1 MSEENGVL
9 KNLLK
14 TELASINR
22 GIVKK
27 RKSLEKLLK
36 NPVLEEGDT
45 TIELDKSIL
54 KEISEK
60 LASPAS
66 EVFFPITIYLPS
78 ETDEGYIT
86 GEREAKTADELSAG
100 GVSRG
105 GKYWVQKYRARSL
118 SHKYQGLFQIFYI
131 V

>member
-60 LASPAS
+60 L
-66 EVFFPITIYLPS
+66 TL
-78 ETDEGYIT
+78 
-86 GEREAKTADELSAG
+86 
-100 GVSRG
+100 
-105 GKYWVQKYRARSL
+105 SL
-118 SHKYQGLFQIFYI
+118 SIFPLKLMRGTLRGN
-131 V
+131 VKRRLLMN